1 MSSAFLAPLSLSM
14 SRNAGQRGSSPTSLI
29 ITQKAI
35 KLTFHRYLPTR
46 NISFSRSCLFCFSSL
61 SLFQA
66 FRQWGAVRSK
76 KECEKIKAREGE
88 RCSRTSLPSPPLL
101 FIAFFTSHR
110 SPPSERLEQ
119 ATIPSAEKSESSL
132 GKISL
137 SK

>member
-76 KECEKIKAREGE
+76 KECEKIQAR
-88 RCSRTSLPSPPLL
+88 PPLL